1 MKNPLG
7 VLSWRQIVVTTVALP
22 LVISLAVLAY
32 AWPAARLAPRD
43 LPVGVVGTGPAA
55 RAAVDAL
62 DRSAP
67 GAFAVHRYP
76 DQAAARSAIEHR
88 DVYGAFAVGPGGVT
102 VLEATAAGPS
112 VAQLLDASGSRLA
125 AHAASPQGRTP
136 AASGTADAAAAPLRT
151 VDVVPLSAGD
161 ARGVV
166 FSSALLPVTICSVL
180 IALVVTMSGTV
191 KPGGARLVG
200 LLTGCAAAGLAVY
213 LVAQGFLGAL
223 PHDHAATWAALALT
237 MLAIA
242 APTAGLVTLVG
253 RAGLGMGAVLMVF
266 LGNPFSGVTS
276 APELLPAAAGGIG
289 RWLPPGA
296 GAELVR
302 GTAYF
307 GGSGSAAPL
316 TVLAV
321 WSVLG
326 LAAVASGRPG
336 PADTGDNLL
345 AEGRS
350 EARGLAAEGRSDG
363 LNLVREGRPEGLSLV
378 REEQGEGLSRLRR
391 TPAAGSQERG
401 HRP

>member
-32 AWPAARLAPRD
+32 AWPAARIAPRD
-43 LPVGVVGTGPAA
+43 LPVGVVSTGAAA
-55 RAAVDAL
+55 RGAVDAL
-62 DRSAP
+62 DRAAP
-67 GAFAVHRYP
+67 GAFDVHRYP

-88 DVYGAFAVGPGGVT
+88 DVYGAFVVAPGGVT

-125 AHAASPQGRTP
+125 AHAAPPQGRTP
-136 AASGTADAAAAPLRT
+136 TASGSVSGTASGAASGTAAAAPAHLRT

-166 FSSALLPVTICSVL
+166 FSSALLPLTICSIL

-191 KPGGARLVG
+191 MPGWPRLVG
-200 LLTGCAAAGLAVY
+200 LLTGCAAAAFAVY

-223 PHDHAATWAALALT
+223 PHEHAATWGALALT

-266 LGNPFSGVTS
+266 MGNPFSGATS
-276 APELLPAAAGGIG
+276 APELLPTAVGDIG
-289 RWLPPGA
+289 RLLPPGA
-296 GAELVR
+296 GAALVR

-307 GGSGSAAPL
+307 GGSGSAGPL
-316 TVLAV
+316 TVLAL

-326 LAAVASGRPG
+326 LAAVASGRPT

-345 AEGRS
+345 AEGRVAALGQ
-350 EARGLAAEGRSDG
+350 EAAEGRG
-363 LNLVREGRPEGLSLV
+363 ERLSLV
-378 REEQGEGLSRLRR
+378 REM
-391 TPAAGSQERG
+391 PAPGSEERG
-401 HRP
+401 RRP